1 MNLSRN
7 IHIQIFFWCFF
18 WNHNKKLMLYSKNR
32 TWPMYLGKNVCPRP
46 RQTDIKGSDLVCQK
60 KFFFFFFILL
70 FKKTIFIFCDYFL
83 IYKRFAMNWNWW
95 KINWLYQLFHK
106 SLKNAQKTQNS
117 PKGLHSVFC
126 QKQIFFSLLRVSE
139 HRFWK
144 LLKNC
149 IECIS
154 PILDRTIP

>member
-1 MNLSRN
+1 MIKNQLIIS
-7 IHIQIFFWCFF
+7 IFSIIP
-18 WNHNKKLMLYSKNR
+18 KKCPKN
-32 TWPMYLGKNVCPRP
+32 PK
-46 RQTDIKGSDLVCQK
+46 
-60 KFFFFFFILL
+60 
-70 FKKTIFIFCDYFL
+70 
-83 IYKRFAMNWNWW
+83 
-95 KINWLYQLFHK
+95 
-106 SLKNAQKTQNS
+106 S

-154 PILDRTIP
+154 QNLDRTIPKVFMDILRFISKFTKFYGHYSPFLMKLPKKIILTWFFLFLDFFRCDYLGIYTSKYFLDHFFEIRIKK